1 MKYYLQQATPR
12 LYFVVDEDGFKFSK
26 KPAYKK
32 QARAQQK
39 ALYASQEQK
48 KREKKGRPKRV
59 RGGAIGDEPTLTQLA
74 VQAQPAPAAP
84 QASFQTGYVGR
95 SQADV
100 DLTRK
105 LQNQQVKFSATE
117 KSSPYGQYA
126 VPYVPPKDMQARG
139 IPWFLAQHPNQ
150 YSANPNEVLLY
161 RNEGQFLRSAIYQ
174 KYKDRITPYEERAG
188 YGIRFAQIIPGK
200 PFRIVFRSRSF
211 DDNNQ
216 YYLDLNDANEFM
228 DFLDDAKDSNMLTP
242 VEFISAVFTAKNK
255 AEMSKIASD
264 SAEAYKVAYTQGTKD
279 QLALDQQAMAEEE
292 ARRAAEEAAQRQ
304 QQQGEE
310 DDDSGFMGALGAV
323 GSVVGKVFDFL

>member
-1 MKYYLQQATPR
+1 MKYYLEKATPR
-12 LYFVVDEDGFKFSK
+12 LYFVVDDEGKRFSK
-26 KPAYKK
+26 KPMYKRK
-32 QARAQQK
+32 AREQQK
-39 ALYASQEQK
+39 ALYAAQEQRK
-48 KREKKGRPKRV
+48 PKRKIK
-59 RGGAIGDEPTLTQLA
+59 GGAIGDDSTLTQLA
-74 VQAQPAPAAP
+74 VQQAPPPAAP

-95 SQADV
+95 SQADI

-105 LQNQQVKFSATE
+105 LQNQQNKFSAQE

-126 VPYVPPKDMQARG
+126 VPYVSPKDMQARG

-150 YSANPNEVLLY
+150 YSANPNEVMLY

-188 YGIRFAQIIPGK
+188 YGVRFSQIIPGK
-200 PFRIVFRSRSF
+200 SFRIVFRSRSF

-228 DFLDDAKDSNMLTP
+228 DFLDQAKDSNMLTP
-242 VEFISAVFTAKNK
+242 VEFLSAAFTAKNK
-255 AEMSKIASD
+255 VEMSKIASD

-279 QLALDQQAMAEEE
+279 QLALDQEAMAAEQ
-292 ARRAAEEAAQRQ
+292 ARREAEQAAAEAASRQ
-304 QQQGEE
+304 QDDE
-310 DDDSGFMGALGAV
+310 DDSGFTGALGAV

>member
-12 LYFVVDEDGFKFSK
+12 LYFVVDDEGKRFST
-26 KPAYKK
+26 KPMYKK
-32 QARAQQK
+32 QARAQQR
-39 ALYASQEQK
+39 ALYASQG
-48 KREKKGRPKRV
+48 RRPKRV
-59 RGGAIGDEPTLTQLA
+59 RGGQLTQLA

-95 SQADV
+95 SQADI

-105 LQNQQVKFSATE
+105 LQNQQVKFTAAE
-117 KSSPYGQYA
+117 KASPYGQYPTPFIPPA
-126 VPYVPPKDMQARG
+126 VMQARG
-139 IPWFLAQHPNQ
+139 IPYFLAQHANQ
-150 YSANPNEVLLY
+150 YSANPNEVMLY

-174 KYKDRITPYEERAG
+174 KYKDRITPYEERSG
-188 YGIRFAQIIPGK
+188 YGVRFSQIIPGK

-216 YYLDLNDANEFM
+216 YYLDLNDADEFM

-242 VEFISAVFTAKNK
+242 VEFISAAFQAKNK
-255 AEMSKIASD
+255 AAMSKIASD

-279 QLALDQQAMAEEE
+279 QLALDQQQQAEED
-292 ARRAAEEAAQRQ
+292 ARRAAEEQRQ
-304 QQQGEE
+304 QELAAQQQDEGE
-310 DDDSGFMGALGAV
+310 DDSGFVGALGAV